1 MKKYWIVSIV
11 IVMTIVPN
19 LLSAQEKEI
28 PFFDKKGNVRIQTTE
43 MDALADTIAVVNH
56 RADDVV
62 WSRRVYRIID
72 MRDKQNYQ
80 LYFPVVA
87 NEQNRSLFRVIL
99 DAALN
104 DSLRAYDKVPREI
117 GPLYKNVINKD

>member
-43 MDALADTIAVVNH
+43 MNALADTIAVVNH
-56 RADDVV
+56 RADDIV
-62 WSRRVYRIID
+62 WSRIVYRVID
-72 MRDKQNYQ
+72 MREKQNYQ
-80 LYFPVVA
+80 LYFPLRS
-87 NEQNRSLFRVIL
+87 NDEYKSLFKLML
-99 DAALN
+99 DAICNGVNVYSKDAR
-104 DSLRAYDKVPREI
+104 DLRPSFN
-117 GPLYKNVINKD
+117 NVLQ